1 MSHANIVH
9 TWFRENLAGGAL
21 AQNTEAYNQVHNA
34 LPKLTEALDT
44 HETTAGARKPA
55 KANPTSAA
63 AE

>member
-1 MSHANIVH
+1 MSHAKIVH

-21 AQNTEAYNQVHNA
+21 AQSTEAYNQVHNA
-34 LPKLTEALDT
+34 LPKLIEALDAR
-44 HETTAGARKPA
+44 EAAAGAKKST